1 LQLQPLADGRVLLL
15 RAARCCHQPRRATAG
30 HASFQFPVPRP
41 GSLCPVHLRQAPL

>member
-30 HASFQFPVPRP
+30 HASFQLPVPV
-41 GSLCPVHLRQAPL
+41 SLCPVHFVRLPLL